1 MPEYPPGTPSWVEL
15 DTADG
20 GASANFYSQLF
31 GWSVTDAEPVDETGG
46 YRMFLQDGK
55 TVAGLMAQEGMHNVW
70 ATYISVDDADETAAK
85 VMSAGG
91 KTMMGPMDVMDIGRM
106 AVFADPTGAAFGVWQ
121 PKSFKGADLVNE
133 PVSFC
138 WCELMTRD
146 QAAAEQ
152 FYPAVFGWTTSEMPG
167 GNGYTLW
174 NLGDRAV
181 AGLIQMT
188 DEMFPPEVPPNWGV
202 CFAVD
207 DAEATVA
214 RATEFGA
221 TNLVPPMD
229 IPVGRFAVM
238 QDPQGSVFEL
248 IKLTGPPA

>member
-1 MPEYPPGTPSWVEL
+1 
-15 DTADG
+15 
-20 GASANFYSQLF
+20 
-31 GWSVTDAEPVDETGG
+31 
-46 YRMFLQDGK
+46 
-55 TVAGLMAQEGMHNVW
+55 
-70 ATYISVDDADETAAK
+70 
-85 VMSAGG
+85 
-91 KTMMGPMDVMDIGRM
+91 
-106 AVFADPTGAAFGVWQ
+106 
-121 PKSFKGADLVNE
+121 
-133 PVSFC
+133 
-138 WCELMTRD
+138 
-146 QAAAEQ
+146 
-152 FYPAVFGWTTSEMPG
+152 MPG

-188 DEMFPPEVPPNWGV
+188 DEMFPPEVPRTGEF